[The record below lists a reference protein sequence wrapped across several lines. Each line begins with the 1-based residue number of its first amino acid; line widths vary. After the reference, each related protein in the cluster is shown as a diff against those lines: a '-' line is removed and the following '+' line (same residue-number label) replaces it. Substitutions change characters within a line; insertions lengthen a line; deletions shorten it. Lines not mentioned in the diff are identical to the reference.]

1 MSKQYTYIEKKYPA
15 SPRSKRR
22 RETGEGASLGG
33 ATVLASTSTGGVGV
47 TDHGELSGIVSTGD
61 EYSEFAR
68 DIHLTAA
75 DAEALKRVFNLE
87 IIESTDEETIPTDFN
102 IYSALKSKLEDDKR
116 VTEMEEKFIRKDKPD
131 GTDYLLTARGG
142 INIGD
147 FISGL
152 LGSGARINEK
162 GEIEARSLQ
171 LWELLNVPELRFNRV
186 DVIAGETWEC
196 HSIRPD
202 RVRRHGE
209 SDRNSKT

>member
-87 IIESTDEETIPTDFN
+87 IIESTDEETIPTD
-102 IYSALKSKLEDDKR
+102 K
-116 VTEMEEKFIRKDKPD
+116 V
-131 GTDYLLTARGG
+131 
-142 INIGD
+142 
-147 FISGL
+147 
-152 LGSGARINEK
+152 
-162 GEIEARSLQ
+162 
-171 LWELLNVPELRFNRV
+171 
-186 DVIAGETWEC
+186 
-196 HSIRPD
+196 
-202 RVRRHGE
+202 
-209 SDRNSKT
+209 KTGR

>member
-75 DAEALKRVFNLE
+75 DAEALKMDRSAAADVLCGCVFC
-87 IIESTDEETIPTDFN
+87 I
-102 IYSALKSKLEDDKR
+102 
-116 VTEMEEKFIRKDKPD
+116 
-131 GTDYLLTARGG
+131 LTT
-142 INIGD
+142 
-147 FISGL
+147 
-152 LGSGARINEK
+152 
-162 GEIEARSLQ
+162 
-171 LWELLNVPELRFNRV
+171 V
-186 DVIAGETWEC
+186 
-196 HSIRPD
+196 
-202 RVRRHGE
+202 
-209 SDRNSKT
+209 